1 MKVWALVGLFTLA
14 SAPSAFAL
22 ESLVDTPPEPADF
35 MLSHVDPIGAPSS
48 EALKLGAGKQSPT
61 PAQNAQQQRQRTAEI
76 DAAEQRRRRHEE
88 PRRRRNG
95 TMDRVPDS
103 VLIGRRGAL

>member
-35 MLSHVDPIGAPSS
+35 MLSHVDPVTG
-48 EALKLGAGKQSPT
+48 EAIKLGAGKQN
-61 PAQNAQQQRQRTAEI
+61 PAPSQNTQQQRQRTAEI
-76 DAAEQRRRRHEE
+76 DAAEERRRRHEE

-95 TMDRVPDS
+95 SMDRVPDS